1 MSPVVIGVLYY
12 ANLKGC
18 ENMLFRVIARNPN
31 GNDAYA
37 ERILGYKLV
46 DDDGTVI
53 VWSLKNETYF
63 ARISQILVDPVVIRE
78 VSGERLYKV
87 QLED

>member
-1 MSPVVIGVLYY
+1 
-12 ANLKGC
+12 
-18 ENMLFRVIARNPN
+18 MLFRVIARNPN

-37 ERILGYKLV
+37 ERILEYKLV

-53 VWSLKNETYF
+53 VWSLKNESYF
-63 ARISQILVDPVVIRE
+63 AHISQILVDPVVIRK
-78 VSGERLYKV
+78 VSGAWLYKV